1 MIQKEPLSLNLKQVA
16 NLYSTIIEKKVY
28 ESESNFHF
36 ETLLII
42 FNNDGPLLQ
51 SRLAEQMHIDKSHMA
66 SIVYYLLSE
75 GFIDVE
81 PTILDR
87 RDNLL
92 KLTSKGEDSIKN
104 LQEVIGEVNRKITAD
119 ISPEQLV
126 SFCTTLRILSNNLE
140 KEYELLSQPLQSRIA

>member
-1 MIQKEPLSLNLKQVA
+1 
-16 NLYSTIIEKKVY
+16 
-28 ESESNFHF
+28 
-36 ETLLII
+36 
-42 FNNDGPLLQ
+42 LLQ

-92 KLTSKGEDSIKN
+92 RLTAKGEDSIKT

-126 SFCTTLRILSNNLE
+126 SFCTTLRILSTNLE